1 MHGQGKNSSFFQY
14 SYYLPAKLQRN
25 NDTTKY
31 YRLFFIVPLPLAPC
45 PMLLAPFSL
54 PLGGDRGG
62 ALAPRSLP
70 HAPCSLPL
78 ASCPSLLPS
87 SPL

>member
-14 SYYLPAKLQRN
+14 SYYLRAKLQRN

-45 PMLLAPFSL
+45 PSLLAPRPL
-54 PLGGDRGG
+54 PL
-62 ALAPRSLP
+62 APCPLLL
-70 HAPCSLPL
+70 APCSLPKQGE
-78 ASCPSLLPS
+78 PGRVF
-87 SPL
+87 SPLAPCPLPL